1 MILVNREMI
10 IPRLRMQEWCAVWGG
25 QHLSIPNDLDDMIEL
40 ALTKASLENSCA
52 HLDVSIGFRV

>member
-1 MILVNREMI
+1 
-10 IPRLRMQEWCAVWGG
+10 MQEWCAVWGG